1 MLLAQLPLCN
11 MPLRRD
17 SAPCRT
23 CSLFA
28 LNMQFTTGMAST
40 DQSSATL
47 LAVFP
52 TAAGPLASQFSVA
65 LSGGLAGS
73 VGGVMPSSLNFFLVQ
88 VRPKSDFRV

>member
-1 MLLAQLPLCN
+1 ML
-11 MPLRRD
+11 
-17 SAPCRT
+17 SAPCRS

-40 DQSSATL
+40 DQASATL

-52 TAAGPLASQFSVA
+52 TATGPLASQFSVA

-73 VGGVMPSSLNFFLVQ
+73 VGAVVPSSANYFLVQ
-88 VRPKSDFRV
+88 VSQP